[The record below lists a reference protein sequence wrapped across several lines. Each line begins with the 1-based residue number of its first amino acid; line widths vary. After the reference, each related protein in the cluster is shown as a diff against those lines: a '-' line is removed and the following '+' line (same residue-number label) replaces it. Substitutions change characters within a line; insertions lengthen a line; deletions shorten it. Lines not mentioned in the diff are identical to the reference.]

1 MMMEMIRVVRLHF
14 GFVCR
19 TTSTEILINVGG
31 VVVDDDDHPAGLGR
45 FYWRTWF
52 IRIRFGILQEFTQPR
67 NFLDAK
73 IMGVRLLEKDALAA
87 DAKHKFVVSVR
98 LDLTKMFDQFDRLA
112 PTQVVGKLAVEKIL
126 VQRFEVLIHCA
137 FSFTNN
143 SKPQ

>member
-52 IRIRFGILQEFTQPR
+52 IRIRSGFLQEFTQPR

-73 IMGVRLLEKDALAA
+73 IMGVRLLEKDALAT
-87 DAKHKFVVSVR
+87 DAEHEFIVSMR
-98 LDLTKMFDQFDRLA
+98 LDLTKMLDQFDGLA
-112 PTQVVGKLAVEKIL
+112 PTSVMWQLAVEKIL
-126 VQRFEVLIHCA
+126 IQRFEMLTHGML
-137 FSFTNN
+137 SFTNN
-143 SKPQ
+143 